1 VPFAPSG
8 GAASEQAARAG
19 VDTNVLIAAAIK
31 PTGTCRELLD
41 AAVEL
46 QWQPVLSP
54 QLLSELETV
63 MRRAKFKSK
72 LTEEAIQ
79 DLIAGLVGI
88 SEVMADPPST
98 ATHTPDPD
106 DDYLVALALAARVDV
121 LVSGGPTPDR
131 PCRRRRPC
139 ADASGLLGSR
149 PRGVGSSR
157 PGSSPVRRRSYSHK
171 RSW

>member
-1 VPFAPSG
+1 MSKPP
-8 GAASEQAARAG
+8 RAV

-63 MRRAKFKSK
+63 MRRAKFSSK

-79 DLIAGLVGI
+79 DFIAGLVDI
-88 SEVMADPPST
+88 SEVVADPPST
-98 ATHTPDPD
+98 ATHTLDPD

-121 LVSGGPTPDR
+121 LVSGDRHLTDLASSSVLVQTPRDFLAR
-131 PCRRRRPC
+131 VSK
-139 ADASGLLGSR
+139 A
-149 PRGVGSSR
+149 
-157 PGSSPVRRRSYSHK
+157 
-171 RSW
+171 

>member
-1 VPFAPSG
+1 V
-8 GAASEQAARAG
+8 SERPRAV

-63 MRRAKFKSK
+63 MRRSKFRSK

-79 DLIAGLVGI
+79 DFIAGLVGI
-88 SEVMADPPST
+88 SEVVADPPST

-121 LVSGGPTPDR
+121 LVSGDR
-131 PCRRRRPC
+131 HLTDL
-139 ADASGLLGSR
+139 A
-149 PRGVGSSR
+149 GSSVLVQTPR
-157 PGSSPVRRRSYSHK
+157 DFLARVSEA
-171 RSW
+171 

>member
-1 VPFAPSG
+1 MSKPP
-8 GAASEQAARAG
+8 RAV

-63 MRRAKFKSK
+63 MRRAKFRSK
-72 LTEEAIQ
+72 LTEEAIR
-79 DLIAGLVGI
+79 DFIAGLVDV
-88 SEVMADPPST
+88 SEVVADPPST
-98 ATHTPDPD
+98 AVHTRDPD

-121 LVSGGPTPDR
+121 LVSGDR
-131 PCRRRRPC
+131 HLTDF
-139 ADASGLLGSR
+139 A
-149 PRGVGSSR
+149 GSSVLVQTPR
-157 PGSSPVRRRSYSHK
+157 DFLARVGET
-171 RSW
+171 